1 MASGFTRAQLQ
12 AFRGRTV
19 PDLVP
24 QPLRL
29 LFVGIN
35 PGLWSAAVGTHFA
48 HPGNRFYPAL
58 AAAGIT
64 SHVIDASHGYPPEGL
79 VELERGG
86 VGISNLAREATT
98 RADELDNQQLI
109 DGLAR
114 IRGMVR
120 RHHPKVVAFLGIGAY
135 RVATGDRHAKV
146 GEQALRFGWGDE
158 AGPGPEGVEAD
169 VTDPEG
175 ARPDGAPG
183 EDAPSARV
191 FALPNPSGLNA
202 HETVESLGREYRA
215 AAQAAGV
222 PLFH

>member
-1 MASGFTRAQLQ
+1 MAKGFTRAELQ
-12 AFRGRTV
+12 AFRHQTV
-19 PDLVP
+19 PDLLP
-24 QPLRL
+24 EPLRL

-35 PGLWSAAVGTHFA
+35 PSLWSAGVGVHFA

-79 VELERGG
+79 SELERGG

-98 RADELDNQQLI
+98 KADELDNQQFV

-114 IRGMVR
+114 IREMVR
-120 RHHPKVVAFLGIGAY
+120 RYHPKVVAFLGIGAY

-146 GEQALRFGWGDE
+146 GEQALRLDWGD
-158 AGPGPEGVEAD
+158 GTGS
-169 VTDPEG
+169 
-175 ARPDGAPG
+175 
-183 EDAPSARV
+183 SAHV

-202 HETVESLGREYRA
+202 HETVESLGRDYREA
-215 AAQAAGV
+215 AEAAGV